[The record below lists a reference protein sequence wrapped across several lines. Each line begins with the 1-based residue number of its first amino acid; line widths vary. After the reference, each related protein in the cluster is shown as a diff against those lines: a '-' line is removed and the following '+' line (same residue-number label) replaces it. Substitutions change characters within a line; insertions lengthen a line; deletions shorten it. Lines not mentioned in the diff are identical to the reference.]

1 MDSNIRKY
9 ALIMLSGIL
18 WGTIGLFVKVLD
30 ARGSTSEYTTFMRM
44 FFAFLLLFVITLAK
58 EGIASFRIGRNT
70 LISCALLGFMSMSLN
85 NLCYTNAVN
94 RLGMSLAA
102 AILYMA
108 PIFTSIQSKLF
119 FHEKVGRNKLIALA
133 FNVIGCVLAATG
145 GRLSLEGVS
154 VIGLLFGIGAAFAY
168 STQNIFGR
176 LATDE
181 ASPFVVATYNF
192 FFAAAFTLVVA
203 RPFSTI
209 DDPFEPQLLIWG
221 LLFGLIPTTIAYL
234 LYFAG
239 IQGLTETSK
248 VPVFCSLELV
258 VATVL
263 GAVLF
268 SENLPPASLAG
279 TALILVSI
287 MLMNRKT
294 D

>member
-44 FFAFLLLFVITLAK
+44 FFAFLLLFAITLAK
-58 EGIASFRIGRNT
+58 EGTASFRIGRNT
-70 LISCALLGFMSMSLN
+70 LISCALLGFVSMSLN

-209 DDPFEPQLLIWG
+209 DDPFDPQLLIWG